1 MNIMNKISKYRY
13 SGNDEWEPETEEL
26 RNIRNSIVKEF
37 KMFNDDELK
46 IIAKDI
52 KEFGD
57 EETLLPFFN
66 IFYSNTP
73 RLKHY
78 LHNLYK
84 FGDDV
89 DVILFYKNY
98 SVDDIYQGLVDLQT
112 KMYFNEMKQKSKLQE
127 LHNKR

>member
-1 MNIMNKISKYRY
+1 MNKISKYHY

-26 RNIRNSIVKEF
+26 RNIRNCIVKEF

-73 RLKHY
+73 RLKYY

-112 KMYFNEMKQKSKLQE
+112 KMYFNEMKQKSKLKE